1 MCFYFLFL
9 NQVIHNI
16 AEINRDDQLANDSYH
31 SLQSSDSISR
41 STIPSIKFHLNLI
54 LESSKN
60 ANSSLTQCLVLIS
73 HQNQVRKSL
82 FFFLSKFIYS
92 LN

>member
-1 MCFYFLFL
+1 MINIDDKILIFFLF
-9 NQVIHNI
+9 IFENI
-16 AEINRDDQLANDSYH
+16 AERNRDDQFSNDSFH
-31 SLQSSDSISR
+31 SVQSIDSISR

-73 HQNQVRKSL
+73 HQNQVRNLL
-82 FFFLSKFIYS
+82 FFSI
-92 LN
+92 